1 MAQWSVESVLC
12 EGRKLWHNSGDRECA
27 CDDLV
32 ESREHE
38 HDSGD
43 RECDGDCLVR
53 QAPPDTRQCVKVS
66 GRMSIILVIRNVMVT
81 RSWRT
86 EIMIIILETGN
97 VMVTVL

>member
-1 MAQWSVESVLC
+1 M
-12 EGRKLWHNSGDRECA
+12 
-27 CDDLV
+27 
-32 ESREHE
+32 
-38 HDSGD
+38 
-43 RECDGDCLVR
+43 R

-66 GRMSIILVIRNVMVT
+66 GRMSIILVVRNVMVT